1 MNIDIIDIGESSSS
15 SSQIPEIIS
24 LDTPKK
30 NEVIELNSG
39 PKPSSTSSF
48 GPGAE
53 MLMNGKKKEKGFWKY
68 GENEGLCSFWFE
80 NGQQKKEGVYKS
92 TKGIGFWTYWYPNGN
107 IEREGYR
114 SNGIKNGYWMY
125 FYDKSGKKSQG
136 NYFNDF
142 KYGLWTFWYT
152 NGNK

>member
-53 MLMNGKKKEKGFWKY
+53 MLMNGKKKEKQDMNTGKDTIELKELSKLEDELNDLSKDTSGGINKKNVMFSDLGSINIDGDNSKGPSLKLNTDKPSDSERKETWDGF
-68 GENEGLCSFWFE
+68 C
-80 NGQQKKEGVYKS
+80 
-92 TKGIGFWTYWYPNGN
+92 
-107 IEREGYR
+107 
-114 SNGIKNGYWMY
+114 
-125 FYDKSGKKSQG
+125 
-136 NYFNDF
+136 
-142 KYGLWTFWYT
+142 
-152 NGNK
+152 